1 MQEVANM
8 IQNITLNETSL
19 VSFNRYI
26 ISGIYCVLKLQFK
39 TLGNDAAEGEVHL
52 SLTMDQCVQLSQ
64 SLSDAALVLE
74 LERPT
79 AAQ

>member
-1 MQEVANM
+1 MEEVVNV
-8 IQNITLNETSL
+8 IENITLNLTSL

-26 ISGIYCVLKLQFK
+26 ISGVYCILKLQFK
-39 TLGNDAAEGEVHL
+39 ALGNDAAEGEVHL
-52 SLTMDQCVQLSQ
+52 SLTMDQCLQLSQ